1 MRRTLT
7 LVVVSGLALGL
18 AGCGSDDAPSADA
31 EPVPEETTNAPAAA
45 EATPA
50 AAEQQAPKRM
60 SITMGAPTEFAMIP
74 EVPTVAAGKVT
85 LDVSNEGA
93 IEHEV
98 VVIPTDL
105 DSGDLP
111 TDAEGGAVE
120 EGAIVP
126 HGEGHEGKE
135 MDHAGVHFDTG
146 KSGKVSFDLD
156 SGQVRLGLQSAGP
169 LRVRDARELRGAV
182 GLEAAGGDP
191 MSPHRGL
198 SGVAG
203 SSNVA
208 SPPLA
213 KRSPRW

>member
-18 AGCGSDDAPSADA
+18 AGCGSDDGPSTDA
-31 EPVPEETTNAPAAA
+31 EPAAAETTNAPAEAEA
-45 EATPA
+45 EATTAAEEPA
-50 AAEQQAPKRM
+50 AAEQPAPKRI
-60 SITMGAPTEFAMIP
+60 SITMGAPTEFAMVP

-98 VVIPTDL
+98 VVIPTNL

-111 TDAEGGAVE
+111 TDAEGSAVE

-126 HGEGHEGKE
+126 HGDGHGGGE

-146 KSGKVSFDLD
+146 KSGKVSLDLMPGTYALVCNLPGHYA
-156 SGQVRLGLQSAGP
+156 SGMHANFEV
-169 LRVRDARELRGAV
+169 
-182 GLEAAGGDP
+182 
-191 MSPHRGL
+191 
-198 SGVAG
+198 
-203 SSNVA
+203 
-208 SPPLA
+208 
-213 KRSPRW
+213 K